1 MAAADPVVFESGPK
15 EVQLLELFTSEGCSS
30 CPPAEA
36 SFSRLV
42 GDSRLWR
49 DFVPIAFHVDYWD
62 RLGWKDPFA
71 SMEWTKRQ
79 QKYAENWK
87 AETVYTPAFV
97 LDGSEWRNTTVP
109 VNDEAPGVLKAV
121 VRDDATV
128 IVTFEPA
135 TRNSGEFE
143 VYAARLGFG
152 INVNVRAGENKGR
165 SLRHD
170 FIVLSLAHGKLDLGT
185 QDPLHLVP
193 PYESPKRP
201 ERIALAAWITNVGDI
216 KPIQAIGGW
225 LP

>member
-1 MAAADPVVFESGPK
+1 
-15 EVQLLELFTSEGCSS
+15 
-30 CPPAEA
+30 
-36 SFSRLV
+36 
-42 GDSRLWR
+42 
-49 DFVPIAFHVDYWD
+49 
-62 RLGWKDPFA
+62 
-71 SMEWTKRQ
+71 MEWTKRQ

-109 VNDEAPGVLKAV
+109 VNDEASGVLKVV

-201 ERIALAAWITNVGDI
+201 ERIALAAWITNVGAI